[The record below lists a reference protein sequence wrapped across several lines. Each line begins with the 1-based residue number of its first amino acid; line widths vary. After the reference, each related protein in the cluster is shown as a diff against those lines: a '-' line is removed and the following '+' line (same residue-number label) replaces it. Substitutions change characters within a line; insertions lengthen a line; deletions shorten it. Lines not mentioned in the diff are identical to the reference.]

1 MIVPGSKSLSNRALI
16 CAALAD
22 GDSLLTNISDS
33 TDTAMMI
40 NGLNQF
46 GVLARTVPKGARVT
60 GTGGRLF
67 APKMP
72 VPVGNAG
79 TTLRFLLSLAGRAAG
94 TTVFE
99 GSSRMAERPMQEL
112 SDALGQLGVQIHNE
126 EGSPRYKVHGAD
138 APGGNVRVSGER
150 SSQFLS
156 SLLLSSPGLPEG
168 LSVYVEGDITSE
180 PYVAMTIAV
189 MGAFG
194 VDVVSS
200 PGLFVVGKEARYRPA
215 NYVIEADASS
225 ATYPLAAAAIAG
237 GRVTVPEVH
246 RTSLQSDMG
255 FAEVLI
261 SMGCAA
267 EWTDE
272 GLMMSRPVLLHG
284 VDVDM
289 NTMPDAVPALVAVA
303 LFAQTPTTIRKV
315 AHLRYKESDRLG
327 TLAEELRKAGA
338 DIMVHDD
345 GLTVR
350 PSILHGATFDPHDD
364 HRLAMSFALVGLRI
378 PGVTVLHPG
387 CVSKSYP
394 KFWSELE
401 SLVAGVSRSGRS

>member
-1 MIVPGSKSLSNRALI
+1 MHSSREILPSGPLNGRMIVPGSKSISNRALI

-22 GDSLLTNISDS
+22 GESLLTNISDS
-33 TDTAMMI
+33 TDTAMMM

-46 GVLARTVPKGARVT
+46 GVLARTVPEGARVT

-112 SDALGQLGVQIHNE
+112 LDALGQLGIRIHNE
-126 EGSPRYKVHGAD
+126 EGSPRYEVKGAD
-138 APGGNVRVSGER
+138 APGGSVRVSGER

-156 SLLLSSPGLPEG
+156 SLLLSSPGLPAG
-168 LSVYVEGDITSE
+168 LSVHVEGDIASE
-180 PYVAMTIAV
+180 PYVGMTIAV

-200 PGLFVVGKEARYRPA
+200 PGLFVVGDAARYRPA
-215 NYVIEADASS
+215 DYVIEADASS
-225 ATYPLAAAAIAG
+225 ATYPMAAAAIAG

-255 FAEVLI
+255 FSDVLV

-303 LFAQTPTTIRKV
+303 LFAQSPTTIRNV
-315 AHLRYKESDRLG
+315 AHLRFKESDRLG
-327 TLAEELRKAGA
+327 TLPKSCGRRGP
-338 DIMVHDD
+338 ISWCMT
-345 GLTVR
+345 TV
-350 PSILHGATFDPHDD
+350 
-364 HRLAMSFALVGLRI
+364 
-378 PGVTVLHPG
+378 
-387 CVSKSYP
+387 
-394 KFWSELE
+394 
-401 SLVAGVSRSGRS
+401 